1 MFAAHATENALVL
14 SADMIA
20 SLASMPE
27 QFERLYR
34 LVPASYATWKPESWE
49 GVPGEMFSALEQA
62 CHLRDIE
69 IDGYQ
74 ARLRRTRQETRPL
87 LASLD
92 GYALA
97 EERRYREAD
106 PAQVLAAFREARSA
120 TLEQIRHIGTDELS
134 RPATFEGYGDITLK
148 SLIHFLCSHDQQH
161 LSCMHWL
168 LGKIDSHRALGS

>member
-1 MFAAHATENALVL
+1 MAISAETIAA
-14 SADMIA
+14 
-20 SLASMPE
+20 LASMPA

-34 LVPASYATWKPESWE
+34 LVPASYTNWKPQSWE

-74 ARLRRTRQETRPL
+74 VRLRRTRQETRPL

-106 PAQVLAAFREARSA
+106 PAQVLAAFREGRNA
-120 TLEQIRHIGTDELS
+120 TIEQVRHIGDGELS
-134 RPATFEGYGDITLK
+134 RPAVFEGYGEITLK
-148 SLIHFLCSHDQQH
+148 ALIHLLCSHDQQH
-161 LSCMHWL
+161 LSCMYWL
-168 LGKIDSHRALGS
+168 LGKIDSHRALGA